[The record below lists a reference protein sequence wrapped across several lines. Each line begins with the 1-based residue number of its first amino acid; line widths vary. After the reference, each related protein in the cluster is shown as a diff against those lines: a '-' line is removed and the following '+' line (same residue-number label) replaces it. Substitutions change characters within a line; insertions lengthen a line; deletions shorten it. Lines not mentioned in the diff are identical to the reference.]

1 MDKYFPKDD
10 EYHFNEPSGSDLF
23 GTPPKTNPIVE
34 RLKNKRVYA
43 VIGAIVFLYIIY
55 KIIAAMMAPS
65 STTIT
70 TPKKVQTTTTTTV
83 SPMQVL
89 NERLSEVEGK
99 VGNVNTRLERVEQAS
114 ASVDAGMKELQSQ
127 VNNLN
132 QALQVLSNQITQQQA
147 QMTEWVE
154 MQKKAMEAKAVVHK
168 RGRAVQLPSYCLQG
182 LVPGRAWLRRA
193 DGAIFTVQVGDEL
206 PGYGVVQAIDPLQAT
221 VTTSSG
227 IIIEYSPK
235 DR

>member
-10 EYHFNEPSGSDLF
+10 EYHFNEPSSSDLF

-43 VIGAIVFLYIIY
+43 IIGAIVFLYIIY

-65 STTIT
+65 STIT
-70 TPKKVQTTTTTTV
+70 ATPKKVQTTTTTTV

-89 NERLSEVEGK
+89 NERLSEVEAK
-99 VGNVNTRLERVEQAS
+99 TANTNTRLERVEQS
-114 ASVDAGMKELQSQ
+114 SNNLDAGMKELQGQ

-154 MQKKAMEAKAVVHK
+154 MQKKMMEPKTIVRR
-168 RGRAVQLPSYCLQG
+168 RGRAVQLPCYNLQG
-182 LVPGRAWLRRA
+182 LVPGRAWLRRS

-227 IIIEYSPK
+227 IIIEYHPK